1 MKKTILALCVAAIP
15 LVSTGAEYVTE
26 GSWQVKKE
34 ENKMTDM
41 TDVVA
46 INRSPDVYTRQGI
59 ERSTSMVIRCKEN
72 NTEAYLSVSEYL
84 GSDDPVVTVR
94 FDGGKPQKRTWT
106 GAEGGEAAFS
116 NKAVS
121 FIKEMSSHKKM
132 IVGFEP
138 YGSTMQVVEFDLT
151 GIDSIA
157 AEISSACKWK
167 G

>member
-1 MKKTILALCVAAIP
+1 MKKTTLAFFIAAMT
-15 LVSTGAEYVTE
+15 LVSNGAEFVTE
-26 GSWQVKKE
+26 CAWQVKKE
-34 ENKMTDM
+34 ENKMTDN

-46 INRSPDVYTRQGI
+46 INRSPDVYMRQGI

-72 NTEAYLSVSEYL
+72 KTEAYLSVSEYM

-94 FDGGKPQKRTWT
+94 LDGGKPQKRTWS
-106 GAEGGEAAFS
+106 GAEGGQAAFS
-116 NKAVS
+116 PKSVT

-151 GIDSIA
+151 GIDSVAKEIA
-157 AEISSACKWK
+157 SACKWK

>member
-1 MKKTILALCVAAIP
+1 MKKTILAFFIAAMPLLSNGADFVA
-15 LVSTGAEYVTE
+15 E
-26 GSWQVKKE
+26 GTWQVKKE
-34 ENKMTDM
+34 ENKMTDK

-59 ERSTSMVIRCKEN
+59 ERSTSIVIRCKEN
-72 NTEAYLSVSEYL
+72 KTEAYLSVSEYL

-94 FDGGKPQKRTWT
+94 FDGGKPQRRTWN

-132 IVGFEP
+132 IVGFET

-157 AEISSACKWK
+157 KEISSACKWK
-167 G
+167 V

>member
-1 MKKTILALCVAAIP
+1 MKKLMLALFAVLMP
-15 LVSTGAEYVTE
+15 LVSNGAEYVAE
-26 GSWQVKKE
+26 GAWQVKKE
-34 ENKMTDM
+34 ENKMTDK

-59 ERSTSMVIRCKEN
+59 ERSTSIVIRCKEN
-72 NTEAYLSVSEYL
+72 KTEAYLSVSEYM

-94 FDGGKPQKRTWT
+94 LDGGKPQKRTWS
-106 GAEGGEAAFS
+106 GAEGGEAAF
-116 NKAVS
+116 NTKPVS
-121 FIKEMSSHKKM
+121 FIKEISSHKKM

-138 YGSTMQVVEFDLT
+138 YGSTMQVVEFDLA

-157 AEISSACKWK
+157 KEISNACKWK

>member
-1 MKKTILALCVAAIP
+1 MKKTILALFIVSMP
-15 LVSTGAEYVTE
+15 LVSIAAEYVTE
-26 GSWQVKKE
+26 GAWQVKKE
-34 ENKMTDM
+34 QNKMTDN

-59 ERSTSMVIRCKEN
+59 ERSTSLVIRCKEN
-72 NTEAYLSVSEYL
+72 KTEAYLSVSEYM

-94 FDGGKPQKRTWT
+94 LDGGKAQKRTWS

-116 NKAVS
+116 TKPVS
-121 FIKEMSSHKKM
+121 FIKEISSHKKM

-157 AEISSACKWK
+157 KEVGNACKWK
-167 G
+167 P